1 MARKPGEQ
9 VRGSTTGRPL
19 MVLLDALGR
28 RWALRILWELASGPA
43 SFRDLQARCGAV
55 SPTVLNA
62 RLKDLRDLVLI
73 VRSDEG
79 YALTPHG
86 QDLVD
91 RFGPLDAWAN
101 QWAKSLT

>member
-1 MARKPGEQ
+1 MAKKPGDK

-28 RWALRILWELASGPA
+28 RWALRILWELSGGPA
-43 SFRDLQARCGAV
+43 SFRDLQARCDDI

-62 RLKDLRDLVLI
+62 RLKDLRDLALI
-73 VRSDEG
+73 DRTGEG
-79 YALTPHG
+79 YALTGHG
-86 QDLVD
+86 SDLVA

-101 QWAKSLT
+101 QWAKSLS